1 MRKIIKIKAKN
12 FFAKIQKLILADT
25 HYSKKICFFTN
36 YSYFVKVYTISF
48 NQFS

>member
-36 YSYFVKVYTISF
+36 YNIYFYNKIDFIQESR
-48 NQFS
+48 